1 MEVSGLGSI
10 PEWKFYSLPLCLC
23 STYKIPLLEFF
34 LLSCSSSHLPQIFEH
49 LLYAKHCTSIGNI
62 IVKANQKTVKLSN
75 VCSGIL
81 LFWHPFCDFSC
92 FLYGRSS
99 LGSLKIKIRI
109 NMNNSPEATRNIV
122 IKFLFTISPLPNIKA
137 AIVFYWFA
145 VLLIQLW
152 MHAKKK
158 GLLGKGQVRAMLCA
172 VLLLWHWASSVTA
185 GDTSQCCF
193 ALELNSEKWV
203 LFLKNLCFN
212 PLGILK
218 LASSEAPPKLSC
230 SLACLWC
237 PERAVFSW
245 DRLFYFINLYKVG
258 PLGWPSGISHMAFV

>member
-1 MEVSGLGSI
+1 
-10 PEWKFYSLPLCLC
+10 
-23 STYKIPLLEFF
+23 
-34 LLSCSSSHLPQIFEH
+34 
-49 LLYAKHCTSIGNI
+49 
-62 IVKANQKTVKLSN
+62 
-75 VCSGIL
+75 
-81 LFWHPFCDFSC
+81 
-92 FLYGRSS
+92 
-99 LGSLKIKIRI
+99 
-109 NMNNSPEATRNIV
+109 MNNSPEATRNIV

-152 MHAKKK
+152 MQAKKK

-172 VLLLWHWASSVTA
+172 VLPLRHWASSVTA